1 MTRVRGPVAFLV
13 AGLVFAVACDEP
25 RGGRDEQPSS
35 AARRPSERDATV
47 RLENDALGASKQR
60 VNQAV
65 ADLKA
70 IGLWDDLTNHLYVV
84 NIQSRPGTSNI
95 PDDRHLA
102 DAFLTAQI
110 DEQGSGGLCSIM
122 FFPAAVRGEYAE
134 LLAYAADHPTYEAP
148 SLRDFWAS
156 ILGHELG
163 HCFKGQPG
171 EDVARRWEHRVLE
184 ELSARD

>member
-1 MTRVRGPVAFLV
+1 VTLVRALLALLV
-13 AGLVFAVACDEP
+13 TGLSFVLACDA
-25 RGGRDEQPSS
+25 PSS
-35 AARRPSERDATV
+35 EQDARPRSPSRGPSERDATV

-84 NIQSRPGTSNI
+84 NVQSRPGPSNI

-102 DAFLTAQI
+102 DAFLTAQV
-110 DEQGSGGLCSIM
+110 DEEGSGGLCSIM
-122 FFPAAVRGEYAE
+122 FFPAAVRAEYAE
-134 LLAYAADHPTYEAP
+134 LLAYAAEQPTYEPP
-148 SLRDFWAS
+148 SLRHFWAS

>member
-1 MTRVRGPVAFLV
+1 MALLV
-13 AGLVFAVACDEP
+13 AGLLFAGACDEP
-25 RGGRDEQPSS
+25 RGERDEQPSS
-35 AARRPSERDATV
+35 TSRGPSERVATV
-47 RLENDALGASKQR
+47 RLENDALGACKRR

-84 NIQSRPGTSNI
+84 NIQSRPGTTNI
-95 PDDRHLA
+95 PDDGHLA

-110 DEQGSGGLCSIM
+110 DDQGSGGLCSIM
-122 FFPAAVRGEYAE
+122 FFPAAVQGEYAE
-134 LLAYAADHPTYEAP
+134 LLAYAAEQPTYQAP
-148 SLRDFWAS
+148 SLRHFWAS

-184 ELSARD
+184 ELSATD

>member
-1 MTRVRGPVAFLV
+1 MTPVRGPVALLV
-13 AGLVFAVACDEP
+13 AGLLVAVACDRPPTEQNEQSSSIS
-25 RGGRDEQPSS
+25 GG
-35 AARRPSERDATV
+35 PSERDATV
-47 RLENDALGASKQR
+47 RLENDALGPSQQR

-70 IGLWDDLTNHLYVV
+70 IGLWDDLTSHLYVV

-134 LLAYAADHPTYEAP
+134 LLAYAADHSTYEAP

-171 EDVARRWEHRVLE
+171 EDVARRWEDRVLE
-184 ELSARD
+184 ELSVRD